1 MKPHNSGT
9 SHGGLER
16 RRERNAEKPRAL
28 RYGRR
33 RAVERIDYHFS
44 DMHEAANMR
53 KEWMDQLEG
62 KKDNRE
68 TCIEVIE
75 DCEMF

>member
-1 MKPHNSGT
+1 
-9 SHGGLER
+9 
-16 RRERNAEKPRAL
+16 
-28 RYGRR
+28 
-33 RAVERIDYHFS
+33 VEGFDYHFS

-62 KKDNRE
+62 KKGNRE

-75 DCEMF
+75 DCEMFLSSTSVN